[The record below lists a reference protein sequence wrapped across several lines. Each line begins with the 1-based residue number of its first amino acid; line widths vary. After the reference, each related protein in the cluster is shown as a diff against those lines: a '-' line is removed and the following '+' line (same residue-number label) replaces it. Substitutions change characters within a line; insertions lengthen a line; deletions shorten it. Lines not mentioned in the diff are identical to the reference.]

1 MGWASSEQVIL
12 PKSVLRAPGV
22 PPALAAYLVLPALLR
37 MSAMAPAV
45 LQRFVRDVGAQAPDP
60 PNRNL
65 HPQAAPLCS
74 LK

>member
-45 LQRFVRDVGAQAPDP
+45 LQRFVRDA
-60 PNRNL
+60 
-65 HPQAAPLCS
+65 S
-74 LK
+74 LET